1 MKKTI
6 QLPENY
12 NSLKRYGLEE
22 AATLL
27 PQLSTS
33 KFVGSVDIDIV
44 LNISEKQK
52 KESVKG
58 SIVFPNRFG
67 NEVKVVVIADE
78 KDAKDALKAG
88 ADDAGFEDMIK
99 KLEEGKVEFDVVIAT
114 PVTMPKVARLG
125 KVLGPKGLMPN
136 PTNGTVAAD
145 VVKAVETYKSGKQN
159 FKMSEQGAVRM
170 RVAKLDM
177 TPEQIQQNVLVLLK
191 QVFTVTRKLN
201 SQPFRKI
208 TLSPS
213 MGKPVKLDVQ
223 ALAEELK

>member
-1 MKKTI
+1 MKKTA

-12 NSLKRYGLEE
+12 DSQKRYSLDE
-22 AATLL
+22 AAALL

-52 KESVKG
+52 KESVRG
-58 SIVFPNRFG
+58 SVVFSNRFG
-67 NEVKVVVIADE
+67 DEVKVVVIADE

-88 ADDAGFEDMIK
+88 ANDAGFEDMIK
-99 KLEEGKVEFDVVIAT
+99 KIEEDKVDFDIVIAT

-136 PTNGTVAAD
+136 PANGTVATD
-145 VVKAVETYKSGKQN
+145 VTKAIETYKSGKQN
-159 FKMSEQGAVRM
+159 FKMTEQGAIRT
-170 RVAKLDM
+170 RVAKVDM
-177 TPEQIQQNVLVLLK
+177 APEQIKQNVLDLLK
-191 QVFTVTRKLN
+191 PVFAATRKLN

-213 MGKPVKLDVQ
+213 MGKPVKLDIQ

>member
-1 MKKTI
+1 MKKTT

-12 NSLKRYGLEE
+12 DSQKRYSLDE
-22 AATLL
+22 AAALL

-33 KFVGSVDIDIV
+33 KFVGSVDVDIV

-52 KESVKG
+52 KESVRG
-58 SIVFPNRFG
+58 SIVFSNRFG

-78 KDAKDALKAG
+78 KDAKDALAAG
-88 ADDAGFEDMIK
+88 ANDAGFEDMIK
-99 KLEEGKVEFDVVIAT
+99 KIEDGKVEYDVVIAT
-114 PVTMPKVARLG
+114 PVVMPKAARLG

-136 PTNGTVAAD
+136 PANGTVATD

-159 FKMSEQGAVRM
+159 FKMSEQGTVRM
-170 RVAKLDM
+170 RAAKVDM
-177 TPEQIQQNVLVLLK
+177 TPEQIKQNLVDLLK
-191 QVFTVTRKLN
+191 QVFIATRKLN